1 MQTHRS
7 IYKPFFLGMLVLA
20 ICLTITQTAKTA
32 SSVHAFDTEDVLLT
46 FRYRGVGNVYVTGL
60 YDYSV
65 DKMFLPVTELFS
77 YLYIYFESSP
87 GDFTLSGNFIT
98 PDKPYRFFFNQ
109 QQVVLAGETYTFEAD
124 DFRIGEM
131 DFFVSPKV
139 FEEVFGMSFIVN
151 LNLLTLTLETEF
163 TMPVVEREERERR
176 RQLIEAR
183 EVTREFF
190 PLALDRNR
198 RVLGL
203 GFMDYNLT
211 STLSQNNRNLN
222 YNFTGGIEMLG
233 GDLQGNVFGAWSETG
248 HNIRTSGLRW
258 RYVVRNNPWFS
269 SFSAGQLSTTGL
281 QPRNIRGGSISN
293 SPIEPR
299 RLFES
304 YIIDG
309 YTEPDSE
316 VELYLNNRLIDFSR
330 ADASGYYRFEF
341 PITYGSTRVSIN
353 IYTPTGEART
363 IDRQLQ
369 IPFTFLPP
377 GEVAYNIQGG
387 LTETFLGDAEEEKAI
402 VHGDVAVGVTSW
414 LTAKVGTEYI
424 QDITDDRPFFY
435 GGLSARVLSQYL
447 VNVDIVP
454 DAYVRGIT
462 SVMFPSGRSLNLQ
475 YSWYDGTSIFNSRGA
490 EQDINASIFLPFTL
504 FERPWG
510 FRVGGEHTLF
520 ENSSLT
526 RYRTD
531 LSLRIGRINVRLNY
545 RDALLYADNDY
556 SLGQGQAAAN
566 LTYTFMRS
574 PGIPVFVRGMFVRGS
589 LSYNTAASEFDR
601 ADLQLSRTIRQW
613 GRLNI
618 NAGYDFRSE
627 QFTTRLGFIVDLV
640 PVRSTTNIDV
650 SGDRALVRQ
659 NFRGSIGFDHN
670 PERIVPSNRNQV
682 GRAGASVILFI
693 DNNNS
698 GTFDEGDEIIP
709 ALAVRLDRSAQM
721 QVGSDGIVRISQ
733 LQSYFQY
740 NLQVIRQ
747 ALPNPML
754 APGKDQFSFVA
765 DPNRFKRIEI
775 PFYRTG
781 VIDGTVY
788 IIRDGE
794 QRTQGGLRL
803 MINGLDNDFRETVRN
818 FSDGSYY
825 AMDMPPGRYTIA
837 VDQQQLDF
845 LGVEMRGGPREFQIR
860 ALSEGDFIEGLDIIL
875 ESEVV
880 EPSLLALS
888 RDHIRLYVSAQNA
901 FYQQDYNQALSLIDA
916 ALDIFRTNYAI
927 AFKGTILYML
937 GNKEEAMEM
946 WREANRR
953 NPDIGIPDVN
963 ILDRLMS
970 GDL

>member
-1 MQTHRS
+1 L
-7 IYKPFFLGMLVLA
+7 FFLLVSSMTNLPTSA
-20 ICLTITQTAKTA
+20 ASAKA
-32 SSVHAFDTEDVLLT
+32 YAQDTEEVLLT
-46 FRYRGVGNVYVTGL
+46 FQYRGVGSVYVTGL

-77 YLYIYFESSP
+77 MLYIFFESSP

-109 QQVVLAGETYTFEAD
+109 QQVVLAGETYTFTAD
-124 DFRIGEM
+124 DFRIGDM
-131 DFFVSPKV
+131 DFFASPRV
-139 FEEVFGMSFIVN
+139 FEEVFGMAFTVN
-151 LNLLTLTLETEF
+151 LNLLTLSLETEF

-198 RVLGL
+198 KVLGL
-203 GFMDYNLT
+203 GFLDYNLT
-211 STLSQNNRNLN
+211 STLSQNNQNLN
-222 YNFTGGIEMLG
+222 YNLTGGVELFG
-233 GDLQGNVFGAWSETG
+233 GDLQGNVIGAWSEGG

-258 RYVVRNNPWFS
+258 RYVVRDNPWFS

-281 QPRNIRGGSISN
+281 QPRSIRGGSISN
-293 SPIEPR
+293 NPIEPR

-341 PITYGSTRVSIN
+341 PITFGSTRLSIN

-363 IDRQLQ
+363 IDRQIQ

-387 LTETFLGDAEEEKAI
+387 LTETFLGDTEEEKAI

-424 QDITDDRPFFY
+424 QDITDDRPFVY

-490 EQDINASIFLPFTL
+490 EQDFNANIFFPFTL

-520 ENSSLT
+520 ENNSLT

-545 RDALLYADNDY
+545 RDALLYADDEY

-574 PGIPVFVRGMFVRGS
+574 PGVPVFVRGMFVRANM
-589 LSYNTAASEFDR
+589 SYNLANNEPDR

-627 QFTTRLGFIVDLV
+627 QFTTRLGFIVDLTL
-640 PVRSTTNIDV
+640 VRSTTNVDI
-650 SGDRALVRQ
+650 SADRALVRQ
-659 NFRGSIGFDHN
+659 NFRGSLGFDHN

-698 GTFDEGDEIIP
+698 GTYDEGDEIIP

-721 QVGSDGIVRISQ
+721 QVGSDGVLRISQ

-747 ALPNPML
+747 ALPNPLL
-754 APGKDQFSFVA
+754 APGKDEFSFVA
-765 DPNRFKRIEI
+765 DPNQYKRIEI

-788 IIRDGE
+788 VMRNGE
-794 QRTQGGLRL
+794 QSTQGGLRL
-803 MINGLDNDFRETVRN
+803 IINGLDNDFHETLRN

-825 AMDMPPGRYTIA
+825 AMDMPPGRYIIA

-845 LGVEMRGGPREFQIR
+845 LGVEMRGGPREFEIR
-860 ALSEGDFIEGLDIIL
+860 ALAEGDFIEELDIIL
-875 ESEVV
+875 EKETV
-880 EPSLLALS
+880 EPTILAS
-888 RDHIRLYVSAQNA
+888 AKEHIRLYVSAQNA
-901 FYQQDYNQALSLIDA
+901 FYEQEYSQALSLIDE
-916 ALDIFRTNYAI
+916 ALDIFSTNYAI
-927 AFKGTILYML
+927 ALKGTISYML
-937 GNKEEAMEM
+937 GDKDNAMEL

-953 NPDIGIPDVN
+953 NPGIGIPDVN
-963 ILDRLMS
+963 VLDRLIS